1 MTSRMA
7 FGTRLTVT
15 YTAIV
20 ALAVILLGTV
30 AFVAVRIALDTA
42 FQLRLE
48 TTAKSI
54 RSIVDVRHG
63 RLEDMDGEDLVQFQ
77 ALLGQGLNGA
87 VLHHDGSLMSS
98 NLAHPPAT
106 LLASLAASAGPETAR
121 VDRGTTAYVT
131 LAIVERGIRY
141 GSIVAWASRDTYDDA
156 EWITLIALATAGA
169 IVIAAATAA
178 GGTLTRRMLR
188 PVTELSAMMSEIEAT
203 DLGERLAWAGPN
215 DELGKL
221 CATFDRL
228 LDRLEAAFESERRF
242 IADASHELRTP
253 LSVMRAEVELAL
265 MHERTPEAYQAAL
278 ERLQRE
284 TQRLE
289 ALAKSLILTTR
300 DDASTLPM
308 EPVPAVA
315 LTERAVA
322 RMQPLARSRA
332 VLLTCTSATEASIL
346 ADTEMLERA
355 IVALID
361 NALRFARQRVTVTLE
376 GTAERVRIAVSD
388 DGVGFS
394 EAALREATS
403 RFWRDDSSRAGPG
416 TGLGLAIARSIV
428 ARHAGTIELHNAAD
442 GGGAVVLITLPAL
455 EPPAHSGTSRKFSI

>member
-1 MTSRMA
+1 MA
-7 FGTRLTVT
+7 FGTRLTMT

-63 RLEDMDGEDLVQFQ
+63 RLEEMDGEDLVQFQ

-87 VLHHDGSLMSS
+87 VLRHNGSLMSS
-98 NLAHPPAT
+98 NLAHPPAA
-106 LLASLAASAGPETAR
+106 LLASLAVSAGAKTAR
-121 VDRGTTAYVT
+121 IDRCTTAYVT
-131 LAIVERGIRY
+131 LAIVERGVRY
-141 GSIVAWASRDTYDDA
+141 GTIVAWASRDTYDDA
-156 EWITLIALATAGA
+156 EWITLIALAVTGI
-169 IVIAAATAA
+169 IVIAAASAVA
-178 GGTLTRRMLR
+178 GTVTRRMLR

-203 DLGERLAWAGPN
+203 DLGERLEWTGPD

-221 CATFDRL
+221 CVTFDRL
-228 LDRLEAAFESERRF
+228 LDRLEAAFENERRF

-265 MHERTPEAYQAAL
+265 MHERTPEAYRAAL

-300 DDASTLPM
+300 DEASTLPM
-308 EPVPAVA
+308 EPAPAVT

-322 RMQPLARSRA
+322 RMQPLASSRGVQLA
-332 VLLTCTSATEASIL
+332 RTGATEANVL

-361 NALRFARQRVTVTLE
+361 NALRFARQRVTVTVE
-376 GTAERVRIAVSD
+376 SIAESVRIAVSD
-388 DGVGFS
+388 DGPGFS

-403 RFWRDDSSRAGPG
+403 RFWRDDSSRSGPG
-416 TGLGLAIARSIV
+416 TGLGLAIALSIV
-428 ARHAGTIELHNAAD
+428 ERHAGAIELRNAEGSD
-442 GGGAVVLITLPAL
+442 GAIVVITIPAV
-455 EPPAHSGTSRKFSI
+455 EPPDRSNHITVNS

>member
-1 MTSRMA
+1 MA

-15 YTAIV
+15 YTAIL
-20 ALAVILLGTV
+20 ALAVIVLGTV
-30 AFVAVRIALDTA
+30 AFAAVRIALDTA
-42 FQLRLE
+42 FQTRLE

-63 RLEDMDGEDLVQFQ
+63 RMEDLHGEDLVQFQ
-77 ALLGQGLNGA
+77 ALLGQGLNAA

-98 NLAHPPAT
+98 NLAQPPVA
-106 LLASLAASAGPETAR
+106 LLASLTASTGAQTAR
-121 VDRGTTAYVT
+121 VDHEGTAYVT

-141 GSIVAWASRDTYDDA
+141 GTIVAWASRDIYDDA
-156 EWITLIALATAGA
+156 EWITLVALAATGV
-169 IVIAAATAA
+169 IVIAAASAA

-188 PVTELSAMMSEIEAT
+188 PVAELSAMMSAIEAT
-203 DLGERLAWAGPN
+203 DLGERLAWTGPN
-215 DELGKL
+215 DELGRL
-221 CATFDRL
+221 CVTFDRL

-265 MHERTPEAYQAAL
+265 MHERTPEVYRAAL

-300 DDASTLPM
+300 DEADTLTM
-308 EPVPAVA
+308 EPAPAVK

-322 RMQPLARSRA
+322 RMQPLASSRGVQLA
-332 VLLTCTSATEASIL
+332 CTGTSEASVL
-346 ADTEMLERA
+346 ADTEMFERA

-361 NALRFARQRVTVTLE
+361 NALRFARQRVTLTVE
-376 GTAERVRIAVSD
+376 GTAESVRVAVSD
-388 DGVGFS
+388 DGPGFS

-403 RFWRDDSSRAGPG
+403 RFWRDDSSRSGPG

-428 ARHAGTIELHNAAD
+428 ERHAGTIELRNAED
-442 GGGAVVLITLPAL
+442 GDGAIVVITLPA
-455 EPPAHSGTSRKFSI
+455 F